1 MSADSGQTW
10 LQRLTSSRKEL
21 CAVTPKQLAQVAAHY
36 DVSYVTVTVDGQQ
49 LQIAKVSGAGANDHD
64 MRVYLG
70 DAKMTCKFVR
80 EGGIFF
86 LPFDP
91 PNVS

>member
-1 MSADSGQTW
+1 
-10 LQRLTSSRKEL
+10 
-21 CAVTPKQLAQVAAHY
+21 
-36 DVSYVTVTVDGQQ
+36 VTVDGQQ

-80 EGGIFF
+80 EGGVFF